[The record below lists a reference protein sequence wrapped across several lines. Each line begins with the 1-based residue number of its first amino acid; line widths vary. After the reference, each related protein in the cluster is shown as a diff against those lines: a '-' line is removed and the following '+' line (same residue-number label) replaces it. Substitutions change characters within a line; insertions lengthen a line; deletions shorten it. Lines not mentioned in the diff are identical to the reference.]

1 MPLIKVKNLAVQF
14 GKKKVLNNINLEIP
28 EGSVTAIV
36 GPSGSGKTTLL
47 RTLNLLQLPSDGS
60 IAIDDAQ
67 IDAQHIER
75 AKIKQIR
82 TKSTMVFQQFNLFKN
97 LTALENV
104 MSPLVYN
111 KKTKLNEARKT
122 ALAVLKDFGLEKIAA
137 QYPVTL
143 SGGQQQ
149 RVSIARAIVAKPK
162 VVLFDEPTSA
172 LDPELVAGVLN
183 AIAKLAEQ
191 DITMVIV
198 THEIEFAR
206 QIADQAIFVEDGE
219 IVDQGVAKELL
230 STQGNGRIANFVN
243 SLVNRGQIEVA
254 GIQAKAA
261 GN

>member
-254 GIQAKAA
+254 G
-261 GN
+261 N

>member
-1 MPLIKVKNLAVQF
+1 MQF

-243 SLVNRGQIEVA
+243 SLVNQGQIEVA
-254 GIQAKAA
+254 G
-261 GN
+261 N

>member
-243 SLVNRGQIEVA
+243 SLVNRGQI
-254 GIQAKAA
+254 
-261 GN
+261 

>member
-1 MPLIKVKNLAVQF
+1 MKNLAVQF

-243 SLVNRGQIEVA
+243 SLVNQGQIEVA
-254 GIQAKAA
+254 G
-261 GN
+261 N

>member
-1 MPLIKVKNLAVQF
+1 MIKVKNLAVQF

-243 SLVNRGQIEVA
+243 SLVNQGQIEVA
-254 GIQAKAA
+254 G
-261 GN
+261 N

>member
-1 MPLIKVKNLAVQF
+1 MIKVKNLAVQF

-254 GIQAKAA
+254 G
-261 GN
+261 N

>member
-1 MPLIKVKNLAVQF
+1 MQF

-230 STQGNGRIANFVN
+230 STQGDGRIANFVN
-243 SLVNRGQIEVA
+243 SLVNQGQIEVA
-254 GIQAKAA
+254 G
-261 GN
+261 N

>member
-1 MPLIKVKNLAVQF
+1 MQF

-254 GIQAKAA
+254 G
-261 GN
+261 N